1 MLLPNFAEIKIPFQD
16 RAETIGILGEN
27 DEFLRVLNDSFA
39 CRIVGRGTDLSI
51 NGEEG
56 EVNAASQVI
65 EALLLL
71 YRQGTKL
78 TMHEVRYSIK
88 LVKAGQSN
96 ELKSLFTDV
105 LTVTSRG
112 NAFDQRLLDR
122 KFILM
127 LFVVIA

>member
-56 EVNAASQVI
+56 E
-65 EALLLL
+65 
-71 YRQGTKL
+71 
-78 TMHEVRYSIK
+78 
-88 LVKAGQSN
+88 
-96 ELKSLFTDV
+96 
-105 LTVTSRG
+105 
-112 NAFDQRLLDR
+112 
-122 KFILM
+122 
-127 LFVVIA
+127 